1 MTLHIAFSLPQRG
14 VNIDVEVPL
23 TGVTAVIGPNG
34 AGKSTTFDV
43 IAGLLPVRG
52 ATVRVGQRDF
62 NSPAVPAHKRRIG
75 YVMQDPRLFPH
86 MSVEANVA
94 FGLPRGEKARAVEE
108 LKRFHVEHLRDR
120 MPNTLSGGQAARVA
134 LARALAPRPELL
146 LLDEPFVALDAPA
159 RAELRAHLHTLSTP
173 ILLITHDRAD
183 TEIADH
189 VVVLE
194 DGHVV
199 QVGTRA
205 EVAAQ
210 PRGLATELVG

>member
-1 MTLHIAFSLPQRG
+1 MTLHVAFSLPQRG
-14 VNIDVEVPL
+14 MDIDCEVPL
-23 TGVTAVIGPNG
+23 TGITAVIGPNG

-62 NSPAVPAHKRRIG
+62 TSAQVPAHKRRIG

-108 LKRFHVEHLRDR
+108 LKRFHVDDLRAR
-120 MPNTLSGGQAARVA
+120 MPSTLSGGQAARVA

-159 RAELRAHLHTLSTP
+159 RTELRTHLRSLSTP
-173 ILLITHDRAD
+173 VLLITHDRAD
-183 TEIADH
+183 IELADH
-189 VVVLE
+189 IVVL
-194 DGHVV
+194 GAGKVV